1 MSRQRLLS
9 ISKFHTSPTS
19 DQRLATPFVLFRV
32 KLLIGKGDCIT
43 GKRKYEWFCETFM
56 GRRKVATRKLATR
69 KVATG
74 KVATGLRQSL
84 KIAISGTMTF

>member
-1 MSRQRLLS
+1 M
-9 ISKFHTSPTS
+9 TS
-19 DQRLATPFVLFRV
+19 DIIRVNLDEIVNSERRLYHR
-32 KLLIGKGDCIT
+32 
-43 GKRKYEWFCETFM
+43 KRKYEWFCETFM

-84 KIAISGTMTF
+84 KIAISGTMAF